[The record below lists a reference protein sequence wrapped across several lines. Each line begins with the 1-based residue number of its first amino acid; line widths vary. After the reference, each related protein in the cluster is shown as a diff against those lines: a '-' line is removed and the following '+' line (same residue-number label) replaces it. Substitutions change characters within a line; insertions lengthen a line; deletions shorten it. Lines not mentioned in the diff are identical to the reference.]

1 MTDIAPTTDFLTT
14 ADNAEHPSLPP
25 LVMERGK
32 DLSALLD
39 LLNAQ
44 QAVKYDVVAAA
55 DRLRY
60 EDGQLVVADALD
72 DLDNVTIDPE
82 TNSVTAGKRDLHLAP
97 TAIFEDQIA
106 TALDIPARYVRKMR
120 AAGNADEFAVALLD
134 RNVNHWLD
142 ANPSRLFTVR
152 GFYNPTTGDGIAR
165 AIVSG
170 RYELLDNLDALAAV
184 LGGIGKVA
192 ESRPD
197 IDPGSLKWKVDVTER
212 NMRVRMIAPQ
222 VAILAPEILGD
233 YRDPWGGTYSGS
245 TGSTPPVIEAG
256 LDIRNSETGGGAWM
270 IVPFLHVLI
279 CSNGLTRTQDAIRR
293 AHIGAEKMEGRII
306 YSVETQRKAL
316 DLITSQTAD
325 AVAQY
330 LSEDWLHAAV
340 ESIKAEAQVKVDDA
354 KGTLE
359 HVAKTHKIPDGERDS
374 IFETFLRAGQD
385 TAGGV
390 AQAITAFAHTVSP
403 TRAMELDDLA
413 LAAMTTAA
421 KYASTN

>member
-1 MTDIAPTTDFLTT
+1 
-14 ADNAEHPSLPP
+14 
-25 LVMERGK
+25 
-32 DLSALLD
+32 
-39 LLNAQ
+39 
-44 QAVKYDVVAAA
+44 
-55 DRLRY
+55 
-60 EDGQLVVADALD
+60 
-72 DLDNVTIDPE
+72 
-82 TNSVTAGKRDLHLAP
+82 
-97 TAIFEDQIA
+97 
-106 TALDIPARYVRKMR
+106 
-120 AAGNADEFAVALLD
+120 
-134 RNVNHWLD
+134 
-142 ANPSRLFTVR
+142 
-152 GFYNPTTGDGIAR
+152 
-165 AIVSG
+165 
-170 RYELLDNLDALAAV
+170 
-184 LGGIGKVA
+184 
-192 ESRPD
+192 
-197 IDPGSLKWKVDVTER
+197 
-212 NMRVRMIAPQ
+212 MIAPQ
-222 VAILAPEILGD
+222 VAILAPEILGG

-374 IFETFLRAGQD
+374 IFELFLTGGQR